1 MSGINVSGF
10 ASTPYNV
17 AVGGTDFA
25 DSFFGINSTYWSA
38 TNGPYYSSALS

>member
-1 MSGINVSGF
+1 MRIGTATHGIGVSTS

-25 DSFFGINSTYWSA
+25 DTFHG
-38 TNGPYYSSALS
+38 TNTLLEPDQ